1 MCLRYCDYLRD
12 WKFITFSAQQIEAKQ
27 NLSINIHNIILVET
41 MIRSLREQPKP
52 SERMRLSKQQKRQ
65 KIDAA
70 VEQNDTASVAAAK
83 KNDEQ
88 DNLIDDTFQLLC
100 THTWLENCKTPFLD
114 LDEKIRCNLFIL
126 GYNLRTWHNDI
137 PPPFYSKW
145 NTLKDYQQ
153 VAASELG
160 YSESFWNEEAKELS
174 KKCSDAVHAK

>member
-1 MCLRYCDYLRD
+1 M
-12 WKFITFSAQQIEAKQ
+12 
-27 NLSINIHNIILVET
+27 IL
-41 MIRSLREQPKP
+41 SLREQPKP

-137 PPPFYSKW
+137 PAPFYSKW

>member
-1 MCLRYCDYLRD
+1 M
-12 WKFITFSAQQIEAKQ
+12 
-27 NLSINIHNIILVET
+27 IL
-41 MIRSLREQPKP
+41 SLREQPKP

-70 VEQNDTASVAAAK
+70 VEQNDTALVAAAK

-88 DNLIDDTFQLLC
+88 DNLVDVTQENVGVAAAASTESDGIAYNTFQLLC
-100 THTWLENCKTPFLD
+100 THTWLKNCKTPFLD

-160 YSESFWNEEAKELS
+160 YSESFWNEEALELS
-174 KKCSDAVHAK
+174 KNCSDAVHTKKEEKIRKEEEK